1 MLHFECDYTTGAC
14 EEILDRLVETNR
26 VSQSGY
32 GADEYTLS
40 AKEKVKTACNKPNAD
55 VFFLVG
61 GTQTNLTVISAL
73 LAPCEG
79 VISANSGHINVH
91 EAGAIEGTGH
101 KVLTVPGKEGKI
113 LADTLKKYLVEFYQD
128 RTYTHM
134 TIPGMVYISYPTEYG
149 TLYSKKE
156 LTELKSV
163 CEQYSIPLFLDGAR
177 LGYGLASDSD
187 MTLEDIANL
196 TDVFYIGGTKV
207 GALCGEAIV
216 FPRGNAPTHFFTH
229 IKQRGALLSKG
240 RLLGIQF
247 DTLFSN
253 GLYFKISEHAIR
265 MADKLRKDLTEKGYR
280 FFIPTVTNQIFV
292 ILENTFMNKL
302 KENVCFDVWETFD
315 EKNTVIRFATSWS
328 TTDDELQQLINLL

>member
-1 MLHFECDYTTGAC
+1 MLHFECDYTTGAV
-14 EEILDRLVETNR
+14 EEILQRLIETNR

-40 AKEKVKTACNKPNAD
+40 AKEKVKSACGKMDAD

-61 GTQTNLTVISAL
+61 GTQTNLTVISSL
-73 LAPCEG
+73 LKPFEG
-79 VISANSGHINVH
+79 VISAHTGHINVH

-101 KVLTVPGKEGKI
+101 KVLTVEGVEGKI
-113 LADTLKKYLVEFYQD
+113 QANTLRKFLEDFYKD

-156 LTELKSV
+156 LEELHNL
-163 CEQYSIPLFLDGAR
+163 CQEYGIPLFLDGAR
-177 LGYGLASDSD
+177 LGYGLAAAED
-187 MTLEDIANL
+187 MILEDIATL

-216 FPRGNAPTHFFTH
+216 FPNGAPKHFFTH
-229 IKQRGALLSKG
+229 IKQRGALVSKG

-253 GLYFKISEHAIR
+253 NLYFKISEHAIKK
-265 MADKLRKDLTEKGYR
+265 ADKLRFALDKKGYKL
-280 FFIPTVTNQIFV
+280 FIPTVTNQIFV
-292 ILENTFMNKL
+292 ILENGFMEKL
-302 KENVCFDVWETFD
+302 SEKVCFDVWEKYD
-315 EKNTVIRFATSWS
+315 ENHTVIRFATSWS
-328 TTDDELQQLINLL
+328 TTNEDLELLINLL